1 LKNIRF
7 VIYGRWKVI
16 VFCMYYSVVLGMYHR
31 AESQILKRSVF
42 LVSVVWGVRV
52 NVCQLK
58 LIFVKL
64 DLLECL

>member
-1 LKNIRF
+1 
-7 VIYGRWKVI
+7 